1 MRIHK
6 IPQIKGEKETTNIL
20 DALSHPF
27 RQRKGGVHV
36 EFIISFLASIMANIV
51 SYYVC
56 KWLDGGDSDN

>member
-1 MRIHK
+1 MGILVSL
-6 IPQIKGEKETTNIL
+6 IITIISIVIL
-20 DALSHPF
+20 DALSPPF

-56 KWLDGGDSDN
+56 KWLDGGDSGN